1 MTRHCGAKAP
11 ITDVFTQT
19 PMNRP
24 HSACL
29 SMTGYANVQREIAG
43 GRVALEIRSVN
54 SRYLDVQF
62 RIPDEL
68 RHVEPGLR
76 DLITRLLSRGKVECR
91 VAWQR
96 NSRDSDDI
104 APSPA
109 AMQRLD
115 AWQRL
120 LRERFPDA
128 PLMTVADILRWP
140 GVLADQEPDPDNLR
154 EAILALAQEC
164 LGEFVAS
171 RAREGRRL
179 AEHILERL
187 AAIDALVASVRPRLP
202 ALREAYQRRV
212 ADRLAEALGLAAP
225 AGTTVMTREEIAA
238 RLSAE
243 AALFG
248 MRSDVDEELS
258 RLDTHVSEVRRLVTT
273 PPAGGIGKRLDFL
286 MQELNREANTLG
298 SKAVAVELS
307 QASIELKLLIEQM
320 REQVQN
326 LE

>member
-1 MTRHCGAKAP
+1 
-11 ITDVFTQT
+11 
-19 PMNRP
+19 
-24 HSACL
+24 
-29 SMTGYANVQREIAG
+29 MTGYANLQREIAG
-43 GRVALEIRSVN
+43 GRVALEVRSVN
-54 SRYLDVQF
+54 SRYLDLQF

-76 DLITRLLSRGKVECR
+76 DLITRALSRGKVECR

-96 NSRDSDDI
+96 NARESDDVSPTPAVI
-104 APSPA
+104 ARVA
-109 AMQRLD
+109 G
-115 AWQRL
+115 WQTA
-120 LRERFPDA
+120 LRVQFPDA
-128 PLMTVADILRWP
+128 APLSMAEILRWP
-140 GVLADQEPDPDNLR
+140 GVLADQEPDPDNVR
-154 EAILALAQEC
+154 DAIHALAQEC
-164 LGEFVAS
+164 LSEFIAS

-187 AAIDALVASVRPRLP
+187 NAIDAIVAGVRPQLP
-202 ALREAYQRRV
+202 ALREAYQRRI
-212 ADRLAEALGLAAP
+212 AERLSEALGQAAP
-225 AGTTVMTREEIAA
+225 NGTTAMTREEIAA

-258 RLDTHVSEVRRLVTT
+258 RLDAHVAEVRRLVSS
-273 PPAGGIGKRLDFL
+273 PPSGGVGKRLDFL